1 MLEQAAAPSP
11 IEMQQL
17 NDFLSAP
24 ERPRSTFTL
33 NELRGF
39 LYAVACSPE
48 PIISSDW
55 LNAIFTGAEVEFS
68 DIGET
73 GEIADIIMTLYDQT
87 VERID
92 QQLSAGTNNLPCELR
107 DPILGNLEREAPLQQ
122 WSQGFLAGHEWLIE
136 VWNEY
141 LPPQLADQID
151 GMLVGPIFF
160 SSRDAAESLFKE
172 TKHATLE
179 ELAEN
184 ILVLF
189 RESVLS
195 YARLG
200 LGLSAA
206 AAEVASDIQMPIRSS
221 ERVGRNDPCPC
232 DSGKKYK
239 RCCGR
244 AD

>member
-1 MLEQAAAPSP
+1 MIDQAAAPSP

-17 NDFLSAP
+17 AEFLSAP

-33 NELRGF
+33 HELRGF

-55 LNAIFTGAEVEFS
+55 LNAIFAGAEVEFS
-68 DIGET
+68 GE
-73 GEIADIIMTLYDQT
+73 GEIGQLAGIILTLYDQT

-92 QQLSAGTNNLPCELR
+92 KQLAEDDNRLPCELR
-107 DPILGNLEREAPLQQ
+107 EPILANLEREAPLQQ
-122 WSQGFLAGHEWLIE
+122 WAQGFLAGHEWLE
-136 VWNEY
+136 QVWNEY
-141 LPPQLADQID
+141 LPPQLTDQLD

-172 TKHATLE
+172 TKHTSLE
-179 ELAEN
+179 ELAES

-206 AAEVASDIQMPIRSS
+206 AAEVASEVQLPIRS
-221 ERVGRNDPCPC
+221 EKIGRNELCPC
-232 DSGKKYK
+232 GSGKKYK

-244 AD
+244 ND